1 MLNETPRR
9 QPSING
15 RRGAFQL
22 VYAPVYLV
30 IGLSFVIIP
39 SSGSRSESLRWLSDL
54 GLLPVFGSLWI
65 LAAGAAVAGAFQPRP
80 RDWFSF
86 VALTFAPAVWGG
98 LFLIGVMG
106 GAPVL
111 GLVSA
116 AIYWLFAAAPMIV
129 SGMQGASDRDH
140 RRPPNEH

>member
-1 MLNETPRR
+1 MSKLKTRPM
-9 QPSING
+9 ING

-30 IGLSFVIIP
+30 IGLSFVIVP
-39 SSGSRSESLRWLSDL
+39 NSASRSAALGWLIEL
-54 GLLPVFGSLWI
+54 GLLPFFGALWI

-86 VALTFAPAVWGG
+86 AALVFAPSVWGC
-98 LFLIGVMG
+98 LFVIGVLS
-106 GAPVL
+106 GAPAF

-116 AIYWLFAAAPMIV
+116 AVYWLFAAGPMIV
-129 SGMQGASDRDH
+129 SGMQGSDDRDR
-140 RRPPNEH
+140 RRPRL